1 MVSGH
6 SRAFSRTSGV
16 KLAPS
21 STPMIA
27 TMIERMGPGT

>member
-1 MVSGH
+1 MSGH
-6 SRAFSRTSGV
+6 SRALSMISGV

-27 TMIERMGPGT
+27 TMIERMGLGT